1 MLGNGVFPVMVDNGV
16 TRSAKKFAAVSVEK
30 GSPKLGNTNSSGN
43 VSLLGTGTR
52 LLTSRRGRRTTIGT
66 KSDPILLYI
75 KRHHIYISVCAP

>member
-52 LLTSRRGRRTTIGT
+52 LLTTRRGRRVAIGT
-66 KSDPILLYI
+66 RPFV
-75 KRHHIYISVCAP
+75 SVAN